1 MSAVSAPFP
10 MPSPEPAAPRR
21 RAAEADAGREAAPFS
36 LPSEPAAEKQPAVAD
51 KAPEAK
57 ASEPTTQKP
66 GQQDG
71 GASEPKAAQ
80 AAPTKPAAVQGPAQP
95 APVETPAP
103 AIIQPKP
110 DVGALVAIAEAEQA
124 ATSAIGETVAKPK
137 KVEGEGK
144 ADSET
149 KTDTA
154 GADGGDIVA
163 ALPLAM
169 PDPATATPAPAAP
182 ALPAAGNGTAQQP
195 AAAADPASPDAP
207 TAVAA
212 AGTQGTGGQ
221 QSGIQV
227 EMVSVATV
235 PEMPPGPPGSG
246 PAGEPAP
253 EHASAPATAPD
264 KALRLDTVKKLPI
277 DLTAFGLT
285 GTSSPGAEVPVA
297 KGTAEAKP
305 TDAAGTS
312 HAKAAK
318 GEDADTSAA
327 TAATTAPG
335 EIVKPAEQA
344 PQQPATPAL
353 HPVVLAHAGKPDSV
367 AAPSLDQTATTNA
380 QQQLSNGQHNAAD
393 GPPTPLHVVPVEIG
407 LRALAGSKR
416 FDIRLDPAELGRVDV
431 KLEISDKGEVSAKL
445 VVDRVETLHLLQ
457 RDART
462 LERAF
467 EQAGLKPSD
476 AGVDITLRDQGD
488 QSSFRQNRQ
497 DEQAPRHARSAPAPE
512 IDDVSA
518 AIAAQPTPIRRFVRL
533 GGVDLSI

>member
-21 RAAEADAGREAAPFS
+21 RAVEADAGREAAPFS
-36 LPSEPAAEKQPAVAD
+36 LASKPAAEKQPAVAE

-57 ASEPTTQKP
+57 AGEPTTQKP

-71 GASEPKAAQ
+71 GASEPKAAE
-80 AAPTKPAAVQGPAQP
+80 AAPAKPAAVQGPAQP
-95 APVETPAP
+95 APLETPTP
-103 AIIQPKP
+103 VTIQPKP

-124 ATSAIGETVAKPK
+124 ATSEIGETVAKPK
-137 KVEGEGK
+137 KAEGEGE
-144 ADSET
+144 ADTET

-163 ALPLAM
+163 ALPLPM
-169 PDPATATPAPAAP
+169 PDPATATSASTAP

-195 AAAADPASPDAP
+195 AAAADSASAG
-207 TAVAA
+207 ASAEVAA
-212 AGTQGTGGQ
+212 AGTQGAGGQ
-221 QSGIQV
+221 QSGIQL
-227 EMVSVATV
+227 EMVPVVTV
-235 PEMPPGPPGSG
+235 PELPPGPPSPA
-246 PAGEPAP
+246 PAGEPAS
-253 EHASAPATAPD
+253 EQASAPATAPD
-264 KALRLDTVKKLPI
+264 KALRLDAVNKLPI
-277 DLTAFGLT
+277 DLAALGLT
-285 GTSSPGAEVPVA
+285 GTNSPGAEAPVA
-297 KGTAEAKP
+297 KGTGEAKP

-318 GEDADTSAA
+318 GEDADPSTA

-335 EIVKPAEQA
+335 EIVKLAEQA
-344 PQQPATPAL
+344 PQQPATPAI

-367 AAPSLDQTATTNA
+367 AAPNLDQTAAANA
-380 QQQLSNGQHNAAD
+380 QQQLNNGQHNAAD
-393 GPPTPLHVVPVEIG
+393 GQPTPLHVVPIEIG

-488 QSSFRQNRQ
+488 QSSFRQSRQ
-497 DEQAPRHARSAPAPE
+497 DEQAQRHGRSAPEPE
-512 IDDVSA
+512 IDDVSI